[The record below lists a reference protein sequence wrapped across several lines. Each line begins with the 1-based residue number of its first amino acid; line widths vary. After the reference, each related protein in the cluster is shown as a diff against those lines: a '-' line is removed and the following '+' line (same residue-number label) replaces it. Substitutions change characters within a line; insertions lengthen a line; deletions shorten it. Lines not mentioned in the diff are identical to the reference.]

1 MFSLQRLLSDEDKFF
16 DMLQASADEARN
28 CVLALVKLS
37 KASDRTNANYEMV
50 QSRRKEKQIR
60 MQITE
65 AVYTTFV
72 TPLEREDIENL
83 SHALYRIPKSVQKF
97 GDRLMM
103 NPKLIEGVDF
113 SQQIGLID
121 NATQVI
127 VEMVKTLRTGTNPE
141 KIKSLSEKL
150 QFFEGEADKTVV
162 ALLKDVFTRET
173 DPIKVILLKDL
184 YELLEKI
191 IDRCRD
197 VGSIISQIVL
207 KNS

>member
-1 MFSLQRLLSDEDKFF
+1 MFSLQRLISDEDKFF
-16 DMLQASADEARN
+16 DLLQASAEEARN
-28 CVLALVKLS
+28 SVQALVKLS
-37 KASDRTNANYEMV
+37 KASDRTSSNYDLV

-72 TPLEREDIENL
+72 TPLEREEIENL

-103 NPKLIEGVDF
+103 NPQLVQGVDF
-113 SQQIGLID
+113 SQQINLIE
-121 NATQVI
+121 NATDTI
-127 VEMVKTLRTGTNPE
+127 VEMVKSLRTGSNPE
-141 KIKSLSEKL
+141 QIKSLDEKL
-150 QFFEGEADKTVV
+150 QFFEGEADKAVV
-162 ALLKDVFTRET
+162 VLLKDLFNNQT
-173 DPIKVILLKDL
+173 DPIKVIILKDM